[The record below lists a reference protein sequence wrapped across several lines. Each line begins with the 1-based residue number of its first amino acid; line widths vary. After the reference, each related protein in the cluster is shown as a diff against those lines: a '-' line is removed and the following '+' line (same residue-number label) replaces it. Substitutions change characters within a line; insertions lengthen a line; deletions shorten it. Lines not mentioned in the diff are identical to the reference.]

1 MSEYKVNDQIGQE
14 DMEQVKS
21 IQKGVR
27 LQVKLNQIKGS
38 PVARFDVKTKRAYL
52 EYPAG
57 RREYSL
63 DQ

>member
-52 EYPAG
+52 EYPDG

>member
-38 PVARFDVKTKRAYL
+38 PVARFDTKTKRAYL
-52 EYPAG
+52 EYPDG

-63 DQ
+63 EQ

>member
-38 PVARFDVKTKRAYL
+38 PVARFDVKSKRAYL
-52 EYPAG
+52 EYPDG

-63 DQ
+63 EQ